1 MFDRIRIVLV
11 NTTHPGNIG
20 GVARAMKNMGL
31 TELWLVAPKEFPC
44 AEATARA
51 SGADDLLAIARVVE
65 SLEEAV
71 ADCGLVI
78 GASARQRTLDLA
90 EEMPWG
96 AARRALGESGRHP
109 VAFVFGREHSG
120 LSNAELDL
128 CHERLWIP
136 VADDFPSL
144 NLAAAVQVVAYEL
157 RKNALERDNTNQNS
171 KELLTED
178 TATSVDMVRFYEHLE
193 TVLRDI
199 GFLNPDHPRKL
210 MRRLRRLFQR
220 ARPDRNELNIL
231 RGMLTAVQ
239 RLLSAR
245 K

>member
-11 NTTHPGNIG
+11 HTTHPGNIG
-20 GVARAMKNMGL
+20 AVARAMKNMGL
-31 TELWLVAPKEFPC
+31 FELWLVGPKGFPC

-51 SGADDLLAIARVVE
+51 SGADDLLATARVVE
-65 SLEEAV
+65 TLGEAV

-90 EEMPWG
+90 EETPW
-96 AARRALGESGRHP
+96 AASQRALTESGSHP

-120 LSNAELDL
+120 LSNDELDL
-128 CHERLWIP
+128 CHLRLWVP
-136 VADDFPSL
+136 VSSDFPSL

-157 RKNALERDNTNQNS
+157 RKNALERDNTDKNS
-171 KELLTED
+171 QELMSEEIAPSLEM
-178 TATSVDMVRFYEHLE
+178 ARFYDHLE

-220 ARPDRNELNIL
+220 ARPDRNEINIL
-231 RGMLTAVQ
+231 RGILSAVQ
-239 RLLSAR
+239 GLLSGR
-245 K
+245 R